1 MPPPRSTRTIPQSI
15 VGRNVGMASSRQM
28 HRLNALRVAKEVAP
42 GYHADGGGLYLQI
55 SHSGSRSWI
64 FRYSLA
70 KRAREM
76 GLGPLSSTSLA
87 EARAAAAH
95 CRKLLAAGVDPIADR
110 QERKQAALA
119 MPEALP
125 FRQAA
130 AGYIDAHRG
139 SWKNAKH
146 AQQWENTLDTYAY
159 PVMGDVDVR
168 DVDTAMVL
176 RVLQPIWT
184 KKNETASRV
193 RGRIECVLDAAKVLG
208 KRSGEN
214 PARWRGHLD
223 KLLPKRERSKKVKH
237 HPALPWGQI
246 PDFMPRLVEREAPAA
261 RVLQLLILTCVRTS
275 EALEARPEEFDLER
289 RIWTVPPDRMKMEKE
304 LRVPLSAPALEIVRE
319 ALKTASD
326 DYLFPGQKARK
337 PLSNMAMLNM
347 LDRMGYSDITVHGFR
362 STFRDWV
369 AECTE
374 YPDSLAEMALAHAV
388 ENKVEGAYRRGDMLE
403 RRRKM
408 MEDWA
413 RYCSGQTGVVVPLK
427 TAATA

>member
-1 MPPPRSTRTIPQSI
+1 
-15 VGRNVGMASSRQM
+15 MATSRQI

-55 SHSGSRSWI
+55 SPSGSRSWI
-64 FRYSLA
+64 YRYSLA

-76 GLGPLSSTSLA
+76 GLGPLSAISLA
-87 EARAAAAH
+87 EARAEAAR
-95 CRKLLAAGVDPIADR
+95 CRKLVAADIDPIE
-110 QERKQAALA
+110 ERKARERAAQATPDGLT
-119 MPEALP
+119 

-130 AGYIDAHRG
+130 TQYIASQREG
-139 SWKNAKH
+139 WKNAKH

-159 PVMGDVDVR
+159 PVIGDVDVR
-168 DVDTAMVL
+168 DIDTAMIV

-223 KLLPKRERSKKVKH
+223 KLLPKRERAKKVKH
-237 HPALPWGQI
+237 HPALPWTQI
-246 PDFMPRLVEREAPAA
+246 PQFMADLAERAAPAA
-261 RVLQLLILTCVRTS
+261 RVLHLLILTCVRTT
-275 EALEARPEEFDLER
+275 EALHARPEEFDLER
-289 RIWTVPPDRMKMEKE
+289 RVWTVPPDRMKMEKE
-304 LRVPLSAPALEIVRE
+304 LRVPLSEPAMQIVRA
-319 ALKTASD
+319 ALKTAD
-326 DYLFPGQKARK
+326 GYLFPGQKKGK

-347 LDRMGYSDITVHGFR
+347 LDRMGYEGITVHGFR

-388 ENKVEGAYRRGDMLE
+388 ESKVEGAYRRGDMLE
-403 RRRKM
+403 RRRRM

-413 RYCSGQTGVVVPLK
+413 RYCSGKTGVVVPINAH
-427 TAATA
+427 AAA

>member
-1 MPPPRSTRTIPQSI
+1 
-15 VGRNVGMASSRQM
+15 MASSRQI
-28 HRLNALRVAKEVAP
+28 HRLNALRVAKEVTP

-55 SHSGSRSWI
+55 SQSGSRSWI

-76 GLGPLSSTSLA
+76 GLGPLSTISLA
-87 EARAAAAH
+87 EARVEAAR
-95 CRKLLAAGVDPIADR
+95 CRKLLSAGVDPIEDR
-110 QERKQAALA
+110 KERERAALA
-119 MPEALP
+119 TPAALM

-130 AGYIDAHRG
+130 SDYIDAHRG

-146 AQQWENTLDTYAY
+146 AQQWENTLETYAY
-159 PVMGDVDVR
+159 PIMGDVDVR

-184 KKNETASRV
+184 QKNETASRV

-237 HPALPWGQI
+237 HPALPWSQI
-246 PDFMPRLVEREAPAA
+246 PEFMSRLAERDATAA
-261 RVLQLLILTCVRTS
+261 RALHLLILTGVRTS

-304 LRVPLSAPALEIVRE
+304 LRVPLSAPALQIVRE
-319 ALKTASD
+319 AMKTASD
-326 DYLFPGQKARK
+326 DYLFPGQKPRK

-347 LDRMGYSDITVHGFR
+347 LDRMGYQDITVHGFR

-388 ENKVEGAYRRGDMLE
+388 ESKVEGAYRRGDMLE

-413 RYCSGQTGVVVPLK
+413 RYCGGQTGVVVPLK
-427 TAATA
+427 AAAAA

>member
-1 MPPPRSTRTIPQSI
+1 
-15 VGRNVGMASSRQM
+15 MASSRQI

-55 SHSGSRSWI
+55 SSSGSRSWI

-76 GLGPLSSTSLA
+76 GLGPLSAISLA
-87 EARAAAAH
+87 EARAEAAR
-95 CRKLLAAGVDPIADR
+95 CRKLLGASIDPIEDR
-110 QERKQAALA
+110 RERERAAQATPDGL
-119 MPEALP
+119 L
-125 FRQAA
+125 FRNAA
-130 AGYIDAHRG
+130 RDYIDAHRG

-159 PVMGDVDVR
+159 PAIGDVDVR
-168 DVDTAMVL
+168 DIDTAMIV

-184 KKNETASRV
+184 NKAETASRV

-223 KLLPKRERSKKVKH
+223 KILPKRDRSKRVKH
-237 HPALPWGQI
+237 HPALPWADI
-246 PDFMPRLVEREAPAA
+246 PEFMPKLAQRMAPAA
-261 RVLQLLILTCVRTS
+261 RVLHLLILTCVRTT
-275 EALEARPEEFDLER
+275 EALEAKPEEFDLDR

-304 LRVPLSAPALEIVRE
+304 LRVPLSEQVVQIVKE
-319 ALKTASD
+319 ALKTAD
-326 DYLFPGQKARK
+326 GYLFPGQKRGK

-347 LDRMGYSDITVHGFR
+347 LDRMGYEGITVHGFR

-374 YPDSLAEMALAHAV
+374 YSDSLAEMALAHAV
-388 ENKVEGAYRRGDMLE
+388 ESKVEGAYRRGDMLE
-403 RRRKM
+403 RRRRM

-413 RYCSGQTGVVVPLK
+413 RYCSGQTGVVVPIK
-427 TAATA
+427 REVTAA

>member
-1 MPPPRSTRTIPQSI
+1 
-15 VGRNVGMASSRQM
+15 MATSRQI

-55 SHSGSRSWI
+55 SPSGSRSWI
-64 FRYSLA
+64 YRYSLS

-76 GLGPLSSTSLA
+76 GLGPLSVISLA
-87 EARAAAAH
+87 EARAEAAR
-95 CRKLLAAGVDPIADR
+95 CRKLVAAGIDPIE
-110 QERKQAALA
+110 ERKQRERAALA
-119 MPEALP
+119 TPNGLT
-125 FRQAA
+125 FRQAGA
-130 AGYIDAHRG
+130 DYIASQREG
-139 SWKNAKH
+139 WKNAKH

-159 PVMGDVDVR
+159 PVIGDVDVR
-168 DVDTAMVL
+168 DVDTAMIV

-208 KRSGEN
+208 KRGGEN

-223 KLLPKRERSKKVKH
+223 KLLPKRERAKKVKH
-237 HPALPWGQI
+237 HPALPWAQI
-246 PDFMPRLVEREAPAA
+246 PQFMADLAERMAPAA
-261 RVLQLLILTCVRTS
+261 RVLHLLILTGVRTT
-275 EALEARPEEFDLER
+275 EALEAKPEEFDLDR
-289 RIWTVPPDRMKMEKE
+289 RVWTVPPDRMKMEKE
-304 LRVPLSAPALEIVRE
+304 LRVPLSEPALQIVRE
-319 ALKTASD
+319 ALKTAD
-326 DYLFPGQKARK
+326 GYLFPGQKKGK

-347 LDRMGYSDITVHGFR
+347 LDRMGYEGITVHGFR

-388 ENKVEGAYRRGDMLE
+388 ESKVEGAYRRGDMLE
-403 RRRKM
+403 RRRRM

-413 RYCSGQTGVVVPLK
+413 RYCSGKTGVVVPINAHG
-427 TAATA
+427 AA

>member
-1 MPPPRSTRTIPQSI
+1 
-15 VGRNVGMASSRQM
+15 MASSRQI
-28 HRLNALRVAKEVAP
+28 HRLNALRVAKLLTP

-55 SHSGSRSWI
+55 SQSGSRSWI
-64 FRYSLA
+64 YRYSLA

-76 GLGPLSSTSLA
+76 GLGPLSAISLA
-87 EARAAAAH
+87 EARAEAAR
-95 CRKLLAAGVDPIADR
+95 CRKLVASGIDPIE
-110 QERKQAALA
+110 ERKERQRAA
-119 MPEALP
+119 EATPNSMP
-125 FRQAA
+125 FREAA
-130 AGYIDAHRG
+130 RTYIESQRQG
-139 SWKNAKH
+139 WKNAKH
-146 AQQWENTLDTYAY
+146 AQQWENTLTAYAY
-159 PVMGDVDVR
+159 PVMGDVDVS

-184 KKNETASRV
+184 KKAETARRV

-208 KRSGEN
+208 MRSGEN

-237 HPALPWGQI
+237 HPALPWQRI
-246 PDFMPRLVEREAPAA
+246 PEFMPQLTARDAPAA
-261 RVLQLLILTCVRTS
+261 RVLHLLILTCVRTT
-275 EALEARPEEFDLER
+275 EALHARPEEFDLER
-289 RIWTVPPDRMKMEKE
+289 RVWTVPPDRMKMEKE
-304 LRVPLSAPALEIVRE
+304 LRVPLCADAVRLVQE
-319 ALKTASD
+319 AMKTATE
-326 DYLFPGQKARK
+326 YLFPGQKKGK

-347 LDRMGYSDITVHGFR
+347 LDRMGYRDITVHGFR

-413 RYCSGQTGVVVPLK
+413 RYCSGRTGVVVQIK
-427 TAATA
+427 GDQAAA

>member
-1 MPPPRSTRTIPQSI
+1 
-15 VGRNVGMASSRQM
+15 MASSRQI
-28 HRLNALRVAKEVAP
+28 HRLNALRVAKEVTP

-55 SHSGSRSWI
+55 SQSGSRSWI

-76 GLGPLSSTSLA
+76 GLGPLSTTSLA
-87 EARAAAAH
+87 EARAEAAR
-95 CRKLLAAGVDPIADR
+95 CRKLLSAGRDPIEDR
-110 QERKQAALA
+110 KERERTAQAAPA
-119 MPEALP
+119 ALM

-130 AGYIDAHRG
+130 SDYIDAHRG

-146 AQQWENTLDTYAY
+146 AQQWENTLETYAY

-168 DVDTAMVL
+168 EVDTAMVL

-184 KKNETASRV
+184 QKNETASRV

-237 HPALPWGQI
+237 HPALPWSQI
-246 PDFMPRLVEREAPAA
+246 PDFMQRLAERDAPAA
-261 RVLQLLILTCVRTS
+261 RVLHLLILTGVRTS
-275 EALEARPEEFDLER
+275 EALKAKPEEFDLER

-304 LRVPLSAPALEIVRE
+304 LRVPLSAPAVQIVRE
-319 ALKTASD
+319 AMKTASN
-326 DYLFPGQKARK
+326 DYLFPGQKPRK
-337 PLSNMAMLNM
+337 PLSSMAMLNM
-347 LDRMGYSDITVHGFR
+347 LDRMGYTDITVHGFR

-388 ENKVEGAYRRGDMLE
+388 ESKVEGAYRRGDMLE

-413 RYCSGQTGVVVPLK
+413 RYCGGQTGVVVPLK
-427 TAATA
+427 AAAAA